1 MLTRIHALILA
12 LILCIPVFCAQAEA
26 PVTTT
31 VMVYMCG
38 SNLESQ
44 YGLATNDINEMIQSR
59 FTPRITNVVLM
70 TGGSSEWVSDQFD
83 PERSGIYQLRG
94 SSAIPLAE
102 GPSRNMGQSD
112 TLSYFLNTAY
122 EKCPADRYMLIFW
135 NHGGGPIKGVCW
147 DENYGKDSLTI
158 PELIQGLEN
167 SPFAERKLDLI
178 GFDACLMGSVET
190 AWQLSDYAHYMVASE
205 ETEPGSGWNYSF
217 LQGMEYDLSPAD
229 TARRI
234 IDLYIDS
241 ADPAQGYHLTL
252 SCIDLNKIHTVIS
265 SMNTFFTDLNTMMNA
280 DMFLDMSNLR
290 HYAQGFGRDFRAEES
305 SDYDLVDIT
314 NLLDSFD
321 KYQLTSG
328 TNLRTALQEA
338 IIYSR
343 STHDNSHGLSVY
355 FPYFNLGAYASSGLD
370 LYKTLDFCPGYTAYI
385 QSFKDYMTG
394 ESAVDW
400 QGLTPVV
407 TRAEEG
413 FSVSLQ
419 LTEAQKDNLVSAKL
433 VIFESN
439 FMPDSSN
446 AFYSRVYG
454 STNVAIDADG
464 RITAPYNDECM
475 IINYTTDLGVDTFS
489 DAIPFMLLDS
499 GEYRIQVMAA
509 NIKSGYLSSAKDDEP
524 GVSHLMQ
531 ITLSQPDEN
540 GLMHLST
547 VQGYDSMTESF
558 TSRMD
563 DSPENYQYLHF
574 VTRPSLATRK
584 NGLLLPFELWL
595 DETGDEQTLYE
606 NFPVPNGSDLS
617 FQFQQEAHGQRYAAF
632 EITDSFNN
640 VFTTELTAIRPLEE
654 LTLYQRAFSLPDPQL
669 DINCRVVAVNDYE
682 LRLLIELTNHTTED
696 YSFRLCDLNVN
707 GKLWDITGSAASSW
721 RIPAGQKSS
730 VYLPYGLNLIPK
742 YGSEMR
748 SCSFSLELNDAAGT
762 LLGTLNGLSIKPG
775 IDLRTLPDFF
785 R

>member
-1 MLTRIHALILA
+1 MKKRLLSLLLM
-12 LILCIPVFCAQAEA
+12 LILCLPWAQADT

-44 YGLATNDINEMIQSR
+44 YGLATHDINEMIQAR

-70 TGGSSEWVSDQFD
+70 TGGSSDWVSDKFD
-83 PERSGIYQLRG
+83 PEQSGIYQLRG
-94 SSAIPLAE
+94 SSPVPLAE
-102 GPSRNMGQSD
+102 GPSLNMGQSD

-122 EKCPADRYMLIFW
+122 EKCPADRYILIFW

-147 DENYGKDSLTI
+147 DENYGKDSLMI

-217 LQGMEYDLSPAD
+217 LKGMEYDVSPAD

-234 IDLYIDS
+234 VDLYIDS
-241 ADPAQGYHLTL
+241 ADPAQGYHMTL
-252 SCIDLNKIHTVIS
+252 SCIDLNKIQAVIS
-265 SMNTFFTDLNTMMNA
+265 SMNTFFTDLNTLMNA

-305 SDYDLVDIT
+305 ADYDLVDMT
-314 NLLDSFD
+314 SLLDSFD
-321 KYQLTSG
+321 KYQLASG
-328 TNLRTALQEA
+328 ANLRAALKEA
-338 IIYSR
+338 IVYSR

-355 FPYFNLGAYASSGLD
+355 FPYFNLGSYSANALT
-370 LYKTLDFCPGYTAYI
+370 LYRQLDFCPGYTDYI
-385 QSFKDYMTG
+385 QSFQAFMTG

-407 TRAEEG
+407 TREEEG
-413 FSVSLQ
+413 FGVSLH
-419 LTEAQKDNLVSAKL
+419 LTEAQKNNLVSAKL
-433 VIFESN
+433 VIFESS
-439 FMPDSSN
+439 FMPGSAN

-454 STNVAIDADG
+454 STNVAISEDG
-464 RITAPYNDECM
+464 CIAAPYNDECM

-531 ITLSQPDEN
+531 ITLSPPDEN

-563 DSPENYQYLHF
+563 DAPENYQYLHF

-584 NGLLLPFELWL
+584 DGLLLPFEMWL
-595 DETGDEQTLYE
+595 DETADGQTLYE
-606 NFPVPNGSDLS
+606 NFPVPTGSDLS
-617 FQFQQEAHGQRYAAF
+617 FQFRQEAHGQRYAAF

-654 LTLYQRAFSLPDPQL
+654 FTLYQRTFSLPDPQL
-669 DINCRVVAVNDYE
+669 DVNCRVIAVNDYE
-682 LRLLIELTNHTTED
+682 LLLLIEVVNHTAAD
-696 YSFRLCDLNVN
+696 YSFRLCDLNAN
-707 GKLWDITGSAASSW
+707 GKAWEISDSAAGTW

-730 VYLPYGLNLIPK
+730 IHLSYGLNLIPK

-748 SCSFSLELNDAAGT
+748 SCSFSLELNDAAGM
-762 LLGTLNGLSIKPG
+762 LLGTLNGLSINPG
-775 IDLRTLPDFF
+775 VDLRTLPAFF